1 MVDGFKPRRSNRL
14 KHLPKVDY
22 CENKTADGKRKRGA
36 LDEEDEYTPS
46 REGTPENQRIP
57 TRAPENQ
64 RSPSRRVIRKTCIT
78 RSSRQRAI
86 DASQNEGACIIS
98 GIKDKSVQQCHVLP
112 RATKPDVLTALE
124 WWWDIKELSV
134 DSRHNQ
140 VFRASSFQDA
150 CRYAWTYL
158 HTVRADLHA
167 LWDRG
172 YIAIMPMPDVTKEY
186 LAKWQ
191 DGDRHKVLEDSD
203 EAKIHEYCV
212 IPHPDL
218 VAGAPAPGN
227 SPICEGFTYRFDKV
241 GIIRSHAKPHF
252 MALNAAMKL
261 KENKELWVEAL
272 TAFCKRIELEVD
284 ASSFVEDVL
293 TLSDVWT
300 APPPGDAELIMKEEK
315 EQAAEEASSLLD
327 TVSTGEAVTPKHP
340 KAPVG
345 PEALDQDKHPKAK
358 APKPEGEPCGSN
370 LKLYAAHLAP
380 TGSRCLLSLQ
390 DDKSVQGC
398 HVVPRRT
405 DDRRCARVAA
415 WWGLDEFD
423 VDSPFNI
430 FLLRAD
436 IHCLWDQGHLMFV
449 PEPHI
454 IDSYLARSVVPIGGA
469 SSLAE
474 LFAASDVPVYRYCVV
489 AHRDLPD
496 TEEKAAFP
504 RDVKTL
510 AYVES
515 PVPPQFVIYNAG
527 LMLSKSG
534 LEGFRMALDAFYK
547 RHGIDYEA
555 IDVLRNMLALF
566 QRYTN
571 KKPDSTLLHPITQGD
586 LSL

>member
-1 MVDGFKPRRSNRL
+1 MVGGFKPRRSNRL

-36 LDEEDEYTPS
+36 LDDEDEYTPS
-46 REGTPENQRIP
+46 REGTPENQKTP
-57 TRAPENQ
+57 TRTPEDQ
-64 RSPSRRVIRKTCIT
+64 RTPSRRVRRKTAIT
-78 RSSRQRAI
+78 KDARQRAV

-98 GIKDKSVQQCHVLP
+98 GMKDKSVQQCHVLP

-140 VFRASSFQDA
+140 VFRASSFQEA
-150 CRYAWTYL
+150 CRYAWAYL

-172 YIAIMPMPDVTKEY
+172 YIAIIPMPDVTKAY

-191 DGDRHKVLEDSD
+191 DGGRHKVLEDSD
-203 EAKIHEYCV
+203 ENKIHEYCV

-218 VAGAPAPGN
+218 VAGAPPPGN
-227 SPICEGFTYRFDKV
+227 SPIREGFAYRFDKV

-252 MALNAAMKL
+252 MVLNAAMKL

-272 TAFCKRIELEVD
+272 TAFCKIIELEVD
-284 ASSFVEDVL
+284 ASSFVEDIL
-293 TLSDVWT
+293 NLSDGWT
-300 APPPGDAELIMKEEK
+300 APPPGEAELIMKKEK
-315 EQAAEEASSLLD
+315 EQAGEEASSLLV

-340 KAPVG
+340 KA
-345 PEALDQDKHPKAK
+345 ALMGSGGFEMDKRSKSKAR
-358 APKPEGEPCGSN
+358 KPEGELCGSN
-370 LKLYAAHLAP
+370 LKLCAHYRAP

-390 DDKSVQGC
+390 DDKSIQGC

-405 DDRRCARVAA
+405 DDDMCAQVAA

-423 VDSPFNI
+423 VDSPVNI

-454 IDSYLARSVVPIGGA
+454 IKDYLARSVVPIGEA

-474 LFAASDVPVYRYCVV
+474 LFEAPDVPVYRYGVV
-489 AHRDLPD
+489 AHRDLPE
-496 TEEKAAFP
+496 TEENAAFQ
-504 RDVKTL
+504 RDIRTL

-515 PVPPQFVIYNAG
+515 PVPPQFVIYNVG

-534 LEGFRMALDAFYK
+534 PEGFEMALDAFYK
-547 RHGIDYEA
+547 RHGVDYEA

-566 QRYTN
+566 KRYTTN
-571 KKPDSTLLHPITQGD
+571 DPADGISHPNI
-586 LSL
+586 

>member
-46 REGTPENQRIP
+46 REGTPENERTK
-57 TRAPENQ
+57 TRAPGNQ
-64 RSPSRRVIRKTCIT
+64 RTPSRRVIRKTAIT
-78 RSSRQRAI
+78 RSSRQRAV
-86 DASQNEGACIIS
+86 DASQNAGACIIS
-98 GIKDKSVQQCHVLP
+98 GMKDKSVQQCHVLP

-140 VFRASSFQDA
+140 VFRASSFQQA

-172 YIAIMPMPDVTKEY
+172 YIAIMPMPGVTKDY
-186 LAKWQ
+186 LAKWR
-191 DGDRHKVLEDSD
+191 DGGRHKVLEASD

-218 VAGAPAPGN
+218 VAGAPPPGN
-227 SPICEGFTYRFDKV
+227 SPIREGFGYGFNKA

-261 KENKELWVEAL
+261 KENKEMWVKVLKVFYE
-272 TAFCKRIELEVD
+272 RIHLQVD
-284 ASSFVEDVL
+284 ASRFVEELL

-300 APPPGDAELIMKEEK
+300 APPPGEAELVMKEEK
-315 EQAAEEASSLLD
+315 EQAAEEASSLLA
-327 TVSTGEAVTPKHP
+327 TVPTGEPMSPKRP
-340 KAPVG
+340 KAALMG
-345 PEALDQDKHPKAK
+345 PGGLEMEKRSKPKAHK
-358 APKPEGEPCGSN
+358 AEGESCGSN
-370 LKLYAAHLAP
+370 LKLFAAYLAP

-390 DDKSVQGC
+390 EDKSVQGC

-405 DDRRCARVAA
+405 DDDTCAQLAA
-415 WWGLDEFD
+415 WWGLDKFD

-436 IHCLWDQGHLMFV
+436 IHCLWDQGLLMFV

-454 IDSYLARSVVPIGGA
+454 IDEYLEQDIVPIDGGL
-469 SSLAE
+469 SLDE
-474 LFAASDVPVYRYCVV
+474 PSEVSDFPVYRYCVV
-489 AHRDLPD
+489 AHCDLPV
-496 TEEKAAFP
+496 TKKNAAFP
-504 RDVKTL
+504 RDVKTVG
-510 AYVES
+510 YVES
-515 PVPPQFVIYNAG
+515 RVPPHLVIYNVG
-527 LMLSKSG
+527 LALSKG
-534 LEGFRMALDAFYK
+534 GRDGFVKALDAFYK
-547 RHGIDYEA
+547 QHKVDYEA
-555 IDVLRNMLALF
+555 IRAFSGIERLVRQWLVEE
-566 QRYTN
+566 TSP
-571 KKPDSTLLHPITQGD
+571 KITPCYD
-586 LSL
+586 

>member
-1 MVDGFKPRRSNRL
+1 MVDGVKPRRSNRL

-22 CENKTADGKRKRGA
+22 CENRTADGKRKRGA

-46 REGTPENQRIP
+46 REGTPENQKIP
-57 TRAPENQ
+57 TRAPEIQ
-64 RSPSRRVIRKTCIT
+64 RSPSRRVRRKTAIT
-78 RSSRQRAI
+78 RSSRQRAV

-112 RATKPDVLTALE
+112 RATKPDVLTPLE

-140 VFRASSFQDA
+140 VFRASSFQQA
-150 CRYAWTYL
+150 CRYAWAYL

-186 LAKWQ
+186 LAKWK
-191 DGDRHKVLEDSD
+191 DGGRHKVLE
-203 EAKIHEYCV
+203 IR
-212 IPHPDL
+212 
-218 VAGAPAPGN
+218 
-227 SPICEGFTYRFDKV
+227 EGFTYGFDKV

-261 KENKELWVEAL
+261 KENKEMWVKVLKVFYE
-272 TAFCKRIELEVD
+272 RIHLQVD
-284 ASSFVEDVL
+284 ASRFVEELL

-300 APPPGDAELIMKEEK
+300 APPPEEAELIMEEK
-315 EQAAEEASSLLD
+315 EQAAEEASSLLA
-327 TVSTGEAVTPKHP
+327 TVPTGEPMSPKRP
-340 KAPVG
+340 KGGLVI
-345 PEALDQDKHPKAK
+345 EKRSKSKAH
-358 APKPEGEPCGSN
+358 KPDGELSGSN

-405 DDRRCARVAA
+405 DDRTCAKVAA
-415 WWGLDEFD
+415 WWGLDDFN

-436 IHCLWDQGHLMFV
+436 IHCLWDQGHLLFV

-454 IDSYLARSVVPIGGA
+454 VEDYVARSIVPIDGGLSPGEVSEA
-469 SSLAE
+469 SNG
-474 LFAASDVPVYRYCVV
+474 PVYRYCVV
-489 AHRDLPD
+489 AHCDLPD
-496 TEEKAAFP
+496 TEENAAFP

-510 AYVES
+510 GYIES
-515 PVPPQFVIYNAG
+515 RVPPQFVIYNAG
-527 LMLSKSG
+527 MALSKG
-534 LEGFRMALDAFYK
+534 GPDGFAAALDAFYK
-547 RHGIDYEA
+547 QHKIHFKA
-555 IDVLRNMLALF
+555 IDVLKDMAALF
-566 QRYTN
+566 QQYSTN
-571 KKPDSTLLHPITQGD
+571 LPADRSMDSTHQD
-586 LSL
+586 VCLS

>member
-1 MVDGFKPRRSNRL
+1 MVNGFKPRRSNRL

-36 LDEEDEYTPS
+36 LDDEDEYTPS
-46 REGTPENQRIP
+46 REGTPENQK
-57 TRAPENQ
+57 TATHAPENQ
-64 RSPSRRVIRKTCIT
+64 RSPSRRVRHKSAIT
-78 RSSRQRAI
+78 KDARQRAV

-98 GIKDKSVQQCHVLP
+98 GMKDKSVQQCHVLP

-124 WWWDIKELSV
+124 WWWDIEELSV

-140 VFRASSFQDA
+140 VFRASSFREA
-150 CRYAWTYL
+150 FRYAWAHL

-172 YIAIMPMPDVTKEY
+172 YIAIMPMPDVMKEY

-191 DGDRHKVLEDSD
+191 DGGRHKVLEASD

-218 VAGAPAPGN
+218 VAGAPPPGN
-227 SPICEGFTYRFDKV
+227 SPIREGFAYRFDKV
-241 GIIRSHAKPHF
+241 VIIRSHAKPHF
-252 MALNAAMKL
+252 MVLNAAMKL
-261 KENKELWVEAL
+261 KENKEMWVKVL
-272 TAFCKRIELEVD
+272 TAFCKRMKLEVD
-284 ASSFVEDVL
+284 ASRFVEEIL

-300 APPPGDAELIMKEEK
+300 APPPRKALLIMKREK
-315 EQAAEEASSLLD
+315 KQAAEEAHSLLV
-327 TVSTGEAVTPKHP
+327 TVPTGEAMTPERP
-340 KAPVG
+340 KALMSL
-345 PEALDQDKHPKAK
+345 EALDQDKRSKSRDH
-358 APKPEGEPCGSN
+358 KPEGEPCGSN

-390 DDKSVQGC
+390 EDKSVQGC

-405 DDRRCARVAA
+405 DIYTREKVAA
-415 WWGLDEFD
+415 WWGLDKFD

-454 IDSYLARSVVPIGGA
+454 IKDYLARSVVPIGGA

-474 LFAASDVPVYRYCVV
+474 LFEASDVPVYRYCVV

-496 TEEKAAFP
+496 IEQNAAFP

-515 PVPPQFVIYNAG
+515 PVPPQFVIYNGG

-534 LEGFRMALDAFYK
+534 LKG
-547 RHGIDYEA
+547 
-555 IDVLRNMLALF
+555 
-566 QRYTN
+566 
-571 KKPDSTLLHPITQGD
+571 
-586 LSL
+586 

>member
-46 REGTPENQRIP
+46 REGTPENQKIP

-64 RSPSRRVIRKTCIT
+64 KIPTRAPEIQRSPSRRVRRKTAIT

-124 WWWDIKELSV
+124 WWWDITELSV

-172 YIAIMPMPDVTKEY
+172 YIAIMPMPDVMKEY
-186 LAKWQ
+186 VAKWK
-191 DGDRHKVLEDSD
+191 DGGRHKVLEASD

-218 VAGAPAPGN
+218 DNYA
-227 SPICEGFTYRFDKV
+227 IREGFTYGFDKV

-261 KENKELWVEAL
+261 KENKEMWVEAL

-284 ASSFVEDVL
+284 ASSFAEDVL

-300 APPPGDAELIMKEEK
+300 APPPGDAEFLMKEEK
-315 EQAAEEASSLLD
+315 EQAAEEALSLPP
-327 TVSTGEAVTPKHP
+327 TVPTGEPMTPKRL
-340 KAPVG
+340 KALMG
-345 PEALDQDKHPKAK
+345 PEALDQDKRSKLKAV
-358 APKPEGEPCGSN
+358 KPDGESCGSN
-370 LKLYAAHLAP
+370 LKLYAAYLAP

-390 DDKSVQGC
+390 DAKSVQGC

-405 DDRRCARVAA
+405 DDDTCARVAA

-454 IDSYLARSVVPIGGA
+454 VKDHLARSIVPIGGA

-489 AHRDLPD
+489 AHRDLPE
-496 TEEKAAFP
+496 TEESAAFP
-504 RDVKTL
+504 RDIKIL
-510 AYVES
+510 GYVES
-515 PVPPQFVIYNAG
+515 PIPPQLVIYKWG
-527 LMLSKSG
+527 VDPVEEWTKW
-534 LEGFRMALDAFYK
+534 
-547 RHGIDYEA
+547 
-555 IDVLRNMLALF
+555 VLNGSRC
-566 QRYTN
+566 
-571 KKPDSTLLHPITQGD
+571 LLQAPRSR
-586 LSL
+586 L

>member
-46 REGTPENQRIP
+46 REGTPENQKIP

-64 RSPSRRVIRKTCIT
+64 KIPTRAPEIQRSPSRRVRRKTAIT

-124 WWWDIKELSV
+124 WWWDITELSV

-172 YIAIMPMPDVTKEY
+172 YIAIMPMPDVMKEY
-186 LAKWQ
+186 VAKWK
-191 DGDRHKVLEDSD
+191 DGGRHKVLEASD

-218 VAGAPAPGN
+218 DNYA
-227 SPICEGFTYRFDKV
+227 IREGFTYGFDKV
-241 GIIRSHAKPHF
+241 GIIRYVVTLWLVMWHGLTSTSSCGVT
-252 MALNAAMKL
+252 ALM
-261 KENKELWVEAL
+261 
-272 TAFCKRIELEVD
+272 
-284 ASSFVEDVL
+284 
-293 TLSDVWT
+293 
-300 APPPGDAELIMKEEK
+300 
-315 EQAAEEASSLLD
+315 
-327 TVSTGEAVTPKHP
+327 
-340 KAPVG
+340 G
-345 PEALDQDKHPKAK
+345 PEALDQDKRSKLKAV
-358 APKPEGEPCGSN
+358 KPDGESCGSN
-370 LKLYAAHLAP
+370 LKLYAAYLAP

-390 DDKSVQGC
+390 DAKSVQGC

-405 DDRRCARVAA
+405 DDDTCARVAA

-454 IDSYLARSVVPIGGA
+454 VKDHLARSIVPIGGA

-489 AHRDLPD
+489 AHRDLPE
-496 TEEKAAFP
+496 TEESAAFP
-504 RDVKTL
+504 RDIKIL
-510 AYVES
+510 GYVES
-515 PVPPQFVIYNAG
+515 PIPPQLVIYKWG
-527 LMLSKSG
+527 VDPVEEWTKW
-534 LEGFRMALDAFYK
+534 
-547 RHGIDYEA
+547 
-555 IDVLRNMLALF
+555 VLNGSRC
-566 QRYTN
+566 
-571 KKPDSTLLHPITQGD
+571 LLQAPRSR
-586 LSL
+586 L